1 MDNENFKIRA
11 YGLQELG
18 IQYFPNSAPA
28 SASIQLKR
36 WINLNKALFYE
47 ITEARV
53 SFRATLT
60 HATASTNHNSAFRAS
75 ITEALFLSPHISQ
88 RFLIVEM
95 LIC

>member
-36 WINLNKALFYE
+36 WINLNKAL
-47 ITEARV
+47 
-53 SFRATLT
+53 
-60 HATASTNHNSAFRAS
+60 
-75 ITEALFLSPHISQ
+75 LFMRLPKPGIIPGNAYSRHGKYKS
-88 RFLIVEM
+88 
-95 LIC
+95 

>member
-36 WINLNKALFYE
+36 WINLNKALLYE
-47 ITEARV
+47 ITEAGYHSGQR
-53 SFRATLT
+53 LL
-60 HATASTNHNSAFRAS
+60 ATASTNHNSAFRAS

>member
-36 WINLNKALFYE
+36 WINLNKALLSLLSKE
-47 ITEARV
+47 I
-53 SFRATLT
+53 F
-60 HATASTNHNSAFRAS
+60 
-75 ITEALFLSPHISQ
+75 P
-88 RFLIVEM
+88 
-95 LIC
+95 

>member
-36 WINLNKALFYE
+36 WINLNKALLYE
-47 ITEARV
+47 ITEAGYHSGQRL
-53 SFRATLT
+53 LT
-60 HATASTNHNSAFRAS
+60 PRQVQIITAH
-75 ITEALFLSPHISQ
+75 LGLP
-88 RFLIVEM
+88 
-95 LIC
+95 